1 MLLWQYCTS
10 EAIMQTKEPLS
21 LPELYERVEQ
31 LRQTVYEEGTRL
43 FKKWHPRLHRKE
55 AQSSIQNFAYYLAL
69 RHYDIRNIQIQLA
82 HYGLADL
89 SQLELYVLPQLD
101 MVRYHLATLCHKAI
115 PSTGFDK
122 LYQIDI
128 NRHSLHDNTRKI
140 FGKEP
145 KSRYTRIMVTLPPE
159 AVQPQVVAVLLEKG
173 MDIARINCSHDT
185 PADWQEMADN
195 VHFLSN
201 KLQKNCK
208 IYFDIAGPKIRIE
221 SVYTILQN
229 PRLIPGSTF
238 FLTAEETMTSY
249 YNQSIVLSCA
259 YPEVI
264 DTLKLND
271 RLSIDDGHI
280 TAHVIAKKN
289 EGAIFLVDSAA
300 KDGGFKI
307 KATKGLNFPDNKQ
320 ALPLITKRDKMS
332 LKIARQYADI
342 IGFSFIQTVDDV
354 TAIQHQLDT
363 LYGSIAMDIPIILK
377 IETVSAFNSLPDI
390 LAIAVGHNPV
400 GVMIA
405 RGDLAVEAGY
415 LRLTELQE
423 EILWLCEAAHV
434 PVIWATQILESLIK
448 NGVPTRAEMTDATAA
463 CRAEVAMLNKGPYL
477 ESGIALLDKVLESGR
492 ENQNKKNA
500 TLRSLHVAKRLW
512 Q

>member
-1 MLLWQYCTS
+1 
-10 EAIMQTKEPLS
+10 MQIQEQLS

-43 FKKWHPRLHRKE
+43 FTKWQPHLRRKE
-55 AQSSIQNFAYYLAL
+55 SQNSIQNFAYYLAL
-69 RHYDIRNIQIQLA
+69 RHYDIRNIQIQLS

-101 MVRYHLATLCHKAI
+101 MVRYHLAKLCNKSIHTSGI
-115 PSTGFDK
+115 EK

-128 NRHSLHDNTRKI
+128 NRHTLYDNTKKI

-145 KSRYTRIMVTLPPE
+145 ENRYTRIMVTLPPE
-159 AVQPQVVAVLLEKG
+159 AVQPKTVASLLEKG
-173 MDIARINCSHDT
+173 MDIARINCSHDN
-185 PADWQEMADN
+185 PSDWRAMADN
-195 VHFLSN
+195 VRFLSN
-201 KLQKNCK
+201 KLHKSCK

-221 SVYTILQN
+221 GVYTILQN

-264 DTLKLND
+264 ATLKLND

-280 TAHVIAKKN
+280 EAHVVAKKN
-289 EGAIFLVDSAA
+289 DGAIFLVDSSA
-300 KDGGFKI
+300 KDDGLKI
-307 KATKGLNFPDNKQ
+307 KATKGLNFPDSKQ
-320 ALPLITKRDKMS
+320 TLPLITKKDEIA
-332 LKIARQYADI
+332 LKIAWQYADI
-342 IGFSFIQTVDDV
+342 VGFSFIQTVADV
-354 TAIQHQLDT
+354 TAIQHQLDK
-363 LYGSIAMDIPIILK
+363 LYGSTAMNIPIILK

-390 LAIAVGHNPV
+390 LAVAVGHNPV

-423 EILWLCEAAHV
+423 EILWLCEAAHI

-448 NGVPTRAEMTDATAA
+448 NGIPTRAEMTDATAA
-463 CRAEVAMLNKGPYL
+463 CRAEAAMLNKGPYL
-477 ESGIALLDKVLESGR
+477 ENGIALLDKVLEAGR